1 MDIRISRLI
10 PEHAEDYVT
19 FFDQTDHDDNVY
31 EHKCYCIC
39 WSSDNCDNKDFSTIE
54 KRRKYAR
61 QYVENQNLNGY
72 LAYYDDKVVGWCNAN
87 TKSDCLNCE
96 SWREYLDFVP
106 LQEPKSGVK
115 VKSIFCFVIAPEMK
129 RKGIATQLLNRV
141 CDDAVKDGF
150 DFVEAYPYKNAN
162 PQSTEFG
169 GYQQMYQKCGFSIV
183 FESEDRLVMRKK
195 LK

>member
-1 MDIRISRLI
+1 MWKQG
-10 PEHAEDYVT
+10 
-19 FFDQTDHDDNVY
+19 FFNY
-31 EHKCYCIC
+31 R
-39 WSSDNCDNKDFSTIE
+39 
-54 KRRKYAR
+54 KRRKYAGNTLKIR
-61 QYVENQNLNGY
+61 ILMAILYMMIKLLVGVTPIQNQT
-72 LAYYDDKVVGWCNAN
+72 A
-87 TKSDCLNCE
+87 NCE
-96 SWREYLDFVP
+96 IWREYLDFVP
-106 LQEPKSGVK
+106 LEEPKSGVK

-183 FESEDRLVMRKK
+183 FESEGRFVMRKK